1 MECKEFRDWLSE
13 SRLADVQESQS
24 IAAHYESCE
33 PCREAVD
40 EEREWHEL
48 FALIPARVPQRSLWP
63 QIAHAIREQS
73 LKLSMSDALL
83 LFSQRLA
90 PAFAILLLV
99 LGALFVWSA
108 PETAAD
114 GDAMIAMLQTDATG
128 LIEEPDAILIA
139 WAEASP
145 K

>member
-13 SRLADVQESQS
+13 SRSAGIHESQS
-24 IAAHYESCE
+24 VAAHYESCE
-33 PCREAVD
+33 PCRKAAD
-40 EEREWHEL
+40 EERKWHEL
-48 FALIPARVPQRSLWP
+48 FALIPARAPQQSLWP

-83 LFSQRLA
+83 LFSRRLA

-108 PETAAD
+108 PERAGD
-114 GDAMIAMLQTDATG
+114 GDAMIAMLQTDSTG